1 MGTEIKGL
9 QNHIDPGVSS
19 LHSHRVQQQFLQ
31 AVRPGDPRRLKWEEL
46 RNTRKKQLT
55 GKKNSEGDLIQAFG
69 VTEDQ
74 MEKAAAM
81 LGRNKKLDQKI
92 GKFVSLTTKGLWN

>member
-9 QNHIDPGVSS
+9 QNDIDSVVSS

-31 AVRPGDPRRLKWEEL
+31 I
-46 RNTRKKQLT
+46 T
-55 GKKNSEGDLIQAFG
+55 EGDLIQAFG

-81 LGRNKKLDQKI
+81 LGRNKK
-92 GKFVSLTTKGLWN
+92 TKKWEIHQPDYQRAMK